1 MSFNSKNSG
10 KYIGYSPEYGYKTD
24 TSPIGIWDLTSV
36 RDLKTAN
43 NWPPEVVYENLTVTA
58 TATVAVTGNG
68 TSSLNMF
75 KTSGIVGWDAQVYC
89 STPFTAPVTL
99 EFNKQAAA
107 VDNGLSYAM
116 ISLNSDPT
124 TDVSFTSLEWA
135 SYIFRTDRFQVYNN
149 GLNTNWAGYS
159 TSNKFYIVYKENGY
173 IEHYNGSTL
182 LASFYRGVGQTVY
195 LDSSFYSVDATYAG
209 FSNVRVTKRI
219 YNGTGYI

>member
-1 MSFNSKNSG
+1 MSFNIKNSG
-10 KYIGYSPEYGYKTD
+10 RYIGYNPQYDYKTES
-24 TSPIGIWDLTSV
+24 SPVGIWGLDAV
-36 RDLKTAN
+36 VDLKNVN
-43 NWPPEVVYENLTVTA
+43 NWPPEVIYENLTMVGGA
-58 TATVAVTGNG
+58 TITGSG
-68 TSSLNMF
+68 TSTINMF
-75 KTSGIVGWDAQVYC
+75 KTTGVVGWDTQAYC

-107 VDNGLSYAM
+107 LDNGLSYAM

-124 TDVSFTSLEWA
+124 TDVSYTSLDWA
-135 SYIFRTDRFQVYNN
+135 SYLYRTDIFAVYNN
-149 GLNTNWAGYS
+149 GLSTTWAGYS

-182 LASFYRGVGQTVY
+182 LASFYKGVGQTVY